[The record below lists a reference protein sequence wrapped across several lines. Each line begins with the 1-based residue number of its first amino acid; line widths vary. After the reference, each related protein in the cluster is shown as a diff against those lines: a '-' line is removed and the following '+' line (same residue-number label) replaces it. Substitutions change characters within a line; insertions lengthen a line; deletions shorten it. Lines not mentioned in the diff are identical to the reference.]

1 MDKKRKIKIIFS
13 IILSSVIIGFVFPQ
27 DKDKQKPPASP
38 KPPVE
43 PVKPVVPGAQA
54 PSLFPGLPSLPAI
67 PNKNDQT
74 DGKVTVVERYNLTVS
89 EAFPNGNVNTNVANT
104 IKNAEY
110 ILFSNRTIDIKLIF
124 TNNLEYIYHLRNPRS
139 KIEIRTG
146 VFRENYETIV
156 QAGRELLL
164 EQYVSELSYDKN
176 TVISLNLYGNNKI
189 IVILNF
195 TKKT

>member
-1 MDKKRKIKIIFS
+1 MDKKWKLKIISS
-13 IILSSVIIGFVFPQ
+13 IILSSFIIGYVFSQ
-27 DKDKQKPPASP
+27 DKDKNKPPAPP

-43 PVKPVVPGAQA
+43 PTKPIVPGAQEK
-54 PSLFPGLPSLPAI
+54 PVFPRLPSLPAI
-67 PNKNDQT
+67 PNINEQT

-89 EAFPNGNVNTNVANT
+89 GAFPNGNTANNAANT

-124 TNNLEYIYHLRNPRS
+124 TNNLEYIYHLRNPRA

-146 VFRENYETIV
+146 VFRENYETVV
-156 QAGRELLL
+156 QAGKEFLL
-164 EQYVSELSYDKN
+164 EQYISELSYDNN
-176 TVISLNLYGNNKI
+176 TVISLTLIGNNKI
-189 IVILNF
+189 VVILNF